1 MTLDHDWLL
10 QNLERVRTGLVE
22 DGTAIGSAIAS
33 AANRKFIDV
42 HIRRY
47 AWHPALFDFAVF
59 VILTK
64 IFYAVLGKLP
74 L

>member
-1 MTLDHDWLL
+1 M
-10 QNLERVRTGLVE
+10 NEE
-22 DGTAIGSAIAS
+22 IAIAGVYVPTFALACVCALATCFIAA
-33 AANRKFIDV
+33 AANRRFTIIN
-42 HIRRY
+42 IRNY

-59 VILTK
+59 VILIK

>member
-1 MTLDHDWLL
+1 M
-10 QNLERVRTGLVE
+10 NEE
-22 DGTAIGSAIAS
+22 IAIAGVYVPTFGLACACALATCFIASS
-33 AANRKFIDV
+33 ATRRFIGIDLRK
-42 HIRRY
+42 Y

>member
-1 MTLDHDWLL
+1 MNEEIAIAGVYVPTLALACACAL
-10 QNLERVRTGLVE
+10 
-22 DGTAIGSAIAS
+22 AACFIAS
-33 AANRKFIDV
+33 AANRKFIGV

-47 AWHPALFDFAVF
+47 AWHPALFDSAVF